1 MARSQERKGRE
12 GERGWAWL
20 AGAAWG
26 AEGGAYLV
34 RPCCCAEELVIAACV
49 GVVCEEE
56 EEERKKKKKRKE
68 KKKREK
74 KCGKFSE
81 ASKFS
86 REK

>member
-1 MARSQERKGRE
+1 
-12 GERGWAWL
+12 
-20 AGAAWG
+20 
-26 AEGGAYLV
+26 
-34 RPCCCAEELVIAACV
+34 VIAACV

-56 EEERKKKKKRKE
+56 VEERKKKKKMKE